1 MLSPRVLLISIEAK
15 IYPFKANLKF
25 WILDKSIFPK
35 TRDYKCYKFF
45 RILGNRAWAYW
56 IFSHN
61 IIFEE
66 DFHNFQ
72 FPAIPI
78 AKTFNVVYLLSL
90 MTTITMEE
98 KELSRERYVEC
109 DRKLILSTL
118 LSYSVL
124 TFVTLVQLYL
134 VFIIAVQTLRNI
146 DNNTSI
152 CSFTLFCSSF
162 KKIYIRIV
170 FTYFLSHV
178 CYEIPS
184 KTLSRKKNT

>member
-1 MLSPRVLLISIEAK
+1 
-15 IYPFKANLKF
+15 
-25 WILDKSIFPK
+25 
-35 TRDYKCYKFF
+35 
-45 RILGNRAWAYW
+45 
-56 IFSHN
+56 
-61 IIFEE
+61 
-66 DFHNFQ
+66 
-72 FPAIPI
+72 
-78 AKTFNVVYLLSL
+78 

-184 KTLSRKKNT
+184 KTLSRKKNTWKPTNNGGHFSKSLKKAPNIGGAATGVLLTR